1 MTAKPVRKKVV
12 CKATGK
18 RGAAAG
24 EVKKRRKKNGG
35 LAGPIVLTPAQE
47 CFLEQI
53 VLEGM
58 TRMRWTRAYAER
70 KARTFLSKA
79 TTPAK
84 LRLVAAKLGRLDDAP
99 PAPEWKP
106 PKAKTKKPIKLS
118 RAEIA
123 KLPPVVPPR
132 PAPKTPLQRL
142 ERALGP
148 DDGKRRRGGSP
159 MMQGGSPGLGR
170 RR

>member
-1 MTAKPVRKKVV
+1 MTAKPVRKKAVSKV
-12 CKATGK
+12 PVKKG
-18 RGAAAG
+18 GAAGVA
-24 EVKKRRKKNGG
+24 KKRRKKSG
-35 LAGPIVLTPAQE
+35 APVGPIVLTPAQE

-106 PKAKTKKPIKLS
+106 PKAKAKKPIKLS

-123 KLPPVVPPR
+123 KLPPVVPSR
-132 PAPKTPLQRL
+132 PAPKTALQRL

-159 MMQGGSPGLGR
+159 VLQGGSPGLGR

>member
-1 MTAKPVRKKVV
+1 MTAKPVPKKVV
-12 CKATGK
+12 SKAAVKKGAPV
-18 RGAAAG
+18 GAA
-24 EVKKRRKKNGG
+24 KKRRKKGA
-35 LAGPIVLTPAQE
+35 LASPIVLTPAQE

-106 PKAKTKKPIKLS
+106 PKAKAKKPIKLS

-123 KLPPVVPPR
+123 KLPPAVPSR
-132 PAPKTPLQRL
+132 PAPKTALQRL

-159 MMQGGSPGLGR
+159 VVQGGSPGLGR